1 MRRKRKKKKGKGT
14 KRSETER
21 KQMREGGML
30 GGGKVKGRE
39 GYVGDGKKK
48 EKKKKKKK
56 GRCTWM
62 VEKKGKEKKKKRGIS
77 YGCIEGERNK
87 MGMDNILG
95 VVKKIK

>member
-1 MRRKRKKKKGKGT
+1 
-14 KRSETER
+14 
-21 KQMREGGML
+21 
-30 GGGKVKGRE
+30 
-39 GYVGDGKKK
+39 
-48 EKKKKKKK
+48 
-56 GRCTWM
+56 M